1 MKIWKPL
8 LALLTVG
15 GISLVLTVCHSQQAT
30 TIPAVTHNT
39 LTAMVISDDHVIAPS
54 LHDNGKAFN
63 QYAGNDAGADL
74 KYSATIFKAWI
85 AQALKTKPDVVL
97 ISGDIT
103 NNGEQASHKYVAKQL
118 RRLTNHG
125 IRVYVVPGNHDL
137 NNPIA
142 RGFKGQHQYT
152 AEATSPTQFKKIYHQ
167 AGYGQA
173 SEQDPN
179 SLSYLVKPSKRTW
192 FLMLNSAIYK
202 SNYQQGNSTVGG
214 GLTDGTLQWIAKVG
228 RQAKKA
234 HATLI
239 PVLHHNTMDHTVIH
253 QDYTIGYAEDVR
265 KTFTSAG
272 IKLSLTGHIHAQN
285 IKSTNVNG
293 HSLTDIA
300 SGALILGSHYY
311 GTLKINQDTGTAT
324 YHATPLNVSAYIKR
338 HDGAKAMRAYQKYD
352 HDVLYAAGYN
362 AALSQLYE
370 DRDETNLSTAKV
382 NQLARGMAAA
392 NIALFRGTAVQDS
405 AAIQAWQKMPKETSL
420 RGFVLATRT
429 LHGNV
434 DWSGKVR

>member
-15 GISLVLTVCHSQQAT
+15 GISLVLTGCHSQQAT
-30 TIPAVTHNT
+30 NIPAVTHKT

-63 QYAGNDAGADL
+63 QYAVNDAGADL

-118 RRLTNHG
+118 RRLTKQG

-338 HDGAKAMRAYQKYD
+338 HDGTKAMRAYQKYD

-370 DRDETNLSTAKV
+370 DRDESNLSTTKV

>member
-1 MKIWKPL
+1 METITRPADRWRHQPGAHGL
-8 LALLTVG
+8 SLAA
-15 GISLVLTVCHSQQAT
+15 SHHH
-30 TIPAVTHNT
+30 PAVTHKT

-118 RRLTNHG
+118 KRLTNHG
-125 IRVYVVPGNHDL
+125 IRVYAVPGNHDL

-152 AEATSPTQFKKIYHQ
+152 AEEISPTQFKKIYHQ

-265 KTFTSAG
+265 KAFTSAG

-311 GTLKINQDTGTAT
+311 GTLKINQDIGTAT

-338 HDGAKAMRAYQKYD
+338 HEGTKAMRAYQKYD

-405 AAIQAWQKMPKETSL
+405 AAIQAWQKMPKDTSL
-420 RGFVLATRT
+420 RGFVLATQK

-434 DWSGKVR
+434 DWTGKVR

>member
-1 MKIWKPL
+1 MKIWKSI
-8 LALLTVG
+8 LALLTVS
-15 GISLVLTVCHSQQAT
+15 GISLVLTGCHSQQAT

-125 IRVYVVPGNHDL
+125 IRVYTVPGNHDL

-152 AEATSPTQFKKIYHQ
+152 VEATSPTQFKKIYHQ

-179 SLSYLVKPSKRTW
+179 SLSYLVNPSKRTW

-265 KTFTSAG
+265 KAFTSAG

-338 HDGAKAMRAYQKYD
+338 HDGTKAMRAYQKYD